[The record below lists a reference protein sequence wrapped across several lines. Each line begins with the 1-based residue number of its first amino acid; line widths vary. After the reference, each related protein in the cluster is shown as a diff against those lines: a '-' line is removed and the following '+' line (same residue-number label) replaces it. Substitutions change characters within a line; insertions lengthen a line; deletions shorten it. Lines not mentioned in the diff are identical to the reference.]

1 MSYGTDGADNAR
13 QLGLYLAR
21 ILKGAKPGDLPVL
34 QSSKFELVINLSAAK
49 ALKLDVPTSILLRA
63 SELIE

>member
-1 MSYGTDGADNAR
+1 
-13 QLGLYLAR
+13 
-21 ILKGAKPGDLPVL
+21 VL